1 MGASQSR
8 VEDAAICARCALQ
21 GPTCCSMDPGR
32 VEFCFPL
39 SETEQGH
46 VRECLPDSGGFV
58 PQDNTAAFV
67 DGVCRLFP
75 GEDAQV
81 RALFPPRKQH
91 MRLAVDG
98 RGACRLLGPRGCLL
112 PREARP
118 YYCRLFPFWV
128 AGEEITLFDAPGC
141 LVRRESK
148 TIQAALA
155 LLHMTR
161 AQVLDLHGRLR
172 LLWGLPPKPGMA
184 AVKRGF

>member
-1 MGASQSR
+1 MAASASQAA
-8 VEDAAICARCALQ
+8 DAVVCARCALQ
-21 GPTCCSMDPGR
+21 GPTCCHTEPGR
-32 VEFCFPL
+32 EEFCFPL
-39 SETEQGH
+39 SDTEQARM
-46 VRECLPDSGGFV
+46 REFLPDAGGFV
-58 PQDNTAAFV
+58 LEDNSAAFV

-75 GEDAQV
+75 GEDALV
-81 RALFPPRKQH
+81 RELFPLRKQH

-98 RGACRLLGPRGCLL
+98 HGACRLLGSRGCQL

-128 AGEEITLFDAPGC
+128 AGGEITLFDAPGC

-148 TIQAALA
+148 TIAAALA
-155 LLHMTR
+155 LLGMTR

-172 LLWGLPPKPGMA
+172 LLWGLPPRSGMA